1 MSNSI
6 IFIVGLVVTLIT
18 TMGVVTSQIFTEYA
32 KIDIQSNI
40 DSNFLDVQNET
51 I

>member
-1 MSNSI
+1 M
-6 IFIVGLVVTLIT
+6 THTTIT
-18 TMGVVTSQIFTEYA
+18 KKLT
-32 KIDIQSNI
+32 KDIQSNI